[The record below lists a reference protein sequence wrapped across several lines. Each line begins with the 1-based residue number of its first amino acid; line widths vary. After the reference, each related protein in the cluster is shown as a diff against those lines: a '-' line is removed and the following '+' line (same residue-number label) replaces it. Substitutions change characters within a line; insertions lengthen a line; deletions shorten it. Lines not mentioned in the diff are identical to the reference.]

1 MAAICILQDPLNQ
14 VIVDWGGVGIDLTM
28 RKSDIYKDLGV
39 CYFVGRSGALLRSA
53 GTFL

>member
-14 VIVDWGGVGIDLTM
+14 VIVDWGGLGIDLTM